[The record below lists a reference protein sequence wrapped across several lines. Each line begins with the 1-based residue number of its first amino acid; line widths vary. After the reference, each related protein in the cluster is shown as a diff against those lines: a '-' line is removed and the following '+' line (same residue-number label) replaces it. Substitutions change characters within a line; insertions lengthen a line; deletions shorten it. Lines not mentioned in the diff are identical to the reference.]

1 MPADDFT
8 PALPP
13 SLQLRKTISL
23 RVKNA
28 GFGDGYVQ
36 RAQDG
41 INAATRSYD
50 LSWNALTKTQAD
62 AIENFFL
69 SKAGYLSFLYTA
81 PDDVQRRYT
90 TGNSITR
97 TQSHGKSD
105 SLTVTLTEVHDP

>member
-1 MPADDFT
+1 MPADDFA

-13 SLQLRKTISL
+13 SLQLRKTTSL

-41 INAATRSYD
+41 INAATVSYD

-62 AIENFFL
+62 ALETFLL
-69 SKAGYLSFLYTA
+69 SKGGYVSFLYTV
-81 PDDVQRRYT
+81 PDDVQRRYI
-90 TGNSITR
+90 TGNSFTR
-97 TQSHGKSD
+97 TQAHGKSD
-105 SLTVTLTEVHDP
+105 SMTVTLTEVHDP